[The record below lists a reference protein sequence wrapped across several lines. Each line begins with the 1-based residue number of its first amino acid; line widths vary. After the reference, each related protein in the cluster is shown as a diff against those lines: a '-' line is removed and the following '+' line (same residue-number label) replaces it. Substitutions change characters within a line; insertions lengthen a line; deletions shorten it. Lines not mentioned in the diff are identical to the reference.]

1 MNKIKSNL
9 KKCLAYVVS
18 RRLLKY
24 SLIIVLFILPVGTA
38 LINKYFYNKETI
50 KHELVESPNNK
61 NNDNKG
67 TIKTDVIADPETSIY
82 TLNDGYTDAVIPDN
96 SNEDSLNNNINSSSS
111 VSINIDKSSLVGID
125 IDILEGDTFN
135 PKKDLKLKA
144 TDRNGMDISENIII
158 QKNTVNTK
166 VPGTY
171 AVVASV
177 RLSNGQLKEKEF
189 VVTVKETRL
198 DVVLESFKPVKD
210 IVQKEENIVFDID
223 LKISKKHINPTM
235 AMINGK
241 EYVLYDGEKSIF
253 DNILNKKR
261 YKAVINSNDISGVQ
275 KYNLEHIKMSN
286 GSWIS
291 LGDNVATV
299 EVLKEEATIKN
310 FIYEEQSINKILE
323 VKFNLDDV
331 DNTASN
337 LRLELYKDEQLIES
351 KRLNKKLDYVEH
363 LNINSN
369 GIYSLKILAD
379 INLNQST
386 KKNNILYNKEIFSTN
401 ISISNINQ
409 SSLTGENKE
418 IIQGD
423 KFDPI
428 QDLSLKATDF
438 DGEDITNKIVIEGKD
453 IDTNIVG
460 KYSVKASVV
469 NKYGQKYNEE
479 FYVNVNPI
487 AEVIEFNPIK
497 NEFKTDENILFEIT
511 LNMKNY
517 NIEADKVIINN
528 KKVNLLSK
536 NIKNSISKTKT
547 YIIELNPE
555 TLEGNKEYA
564 ISKVIMND
572 GKEFNLD
579 IIRNI
584 EVLPANTNIDSNS
597 MFNLSKKLLNSKKES
612 KFVLKNNNTRDKIS
626 GNEGEILNQEVTING
641 SINKSDGSA
650 PQGKLEVELP
660 TYMAFSVDQNGVF
673 TSGSY
678 TIKNKS
684 SVGISVSLASF
695 KESNPRGGINIR
707 SINDS
712 LSGLGRSDM
721 HIALVGDK
729 NYADLGVPIST
740 SKELLDI
747 QPLGIGIVQL
757 LGEAGKDKNKEIDEK
772 GVAENFNLVFSI
784 KKKN

>member
-1 MNKIKSNL
+1 M
-9 KKCLAYVVS
+9 
-18 RRLLKY
+18 
-24 SLIIVLFILPVGTA
+24 
-38 LINKYFYNKETI
+38 
-50 KHELVESPNNK
+50 
-61 NNDNKG
+61 
-67 TIKTDVIADPETSIY
+67 
-82 TLNDGYTDAVIPDN
+82 
-96 SNEDSLNNNINSSSS
+96 
-111 VSINIDKSSLVGID
+111 
-125 IDILEGDTFN
+125 
-135 PKKDLKLKA
+135 
-144 TDRNGMDISENIII
+144 
-158 QKNTVNTK
+158 
-166 VPGTY
+166 
-171 AVVASV
+171 
-177 RLSNGQLKEKEF
+177 
-189 VVTVKETRL
+189 
-198 DVVLESFKPVKD
+198 
-210 IVQKEENIVFDID
+210 
-223 LKISKKHINPTM
+223 
-235 AMINGK
+235 
-241 EYVLYDGEKSIF
+241 
-253 DNILNKKR
+253 
-261 YKAVINSNDISGVQ
+261 
-275 KYNLEHIKMSN
+275 
-286 GSWIS
+286 
-291 LGDNVATV
+291 
-299 EVLKEEATIKN
+299 
-310 FIYEEQSINKILE
+310 
-323 VKFNLDDV
+323 
-331 DNTASN
+331 
-337 LRLELYKDEQLIES
+337 
-351 KRLNKKLDYVEH
+351 EH